1 VVEEVTRRRERG
13 YPNTLEVS
21 ATSGGTEMVVE
32 GTVGQDGSA
41 RLLAIDGIE
50 LEAPLE
56 GTLLITRNRDVPGV
70 IGKIGTALGNLGV
83 NIATFALG
91 RSKPEQG
98 ADAIA
103 LVRLDGKVDAKI
115 VEKIREI
122 PSITDARLVTLPETV
137 KAQSKAV

>member
-1 VVEEVTRRRERG
+1 
-13 YPNTLEVS
+13 
-21 ATSGGTEMVVE
+21 M
-32 GTVGQDGSA
+32 
-41 RLLAIDGIE
+41 DGID
-50 LEAPLE
+50 LDAPLE

-103 LVRLDGKVDAKI
+103 LVRLDGKVEDSVMA
-115 VEKIREI
+115 KIREI
-122 PSITDARLVTLPETV
+122 PSITDVRLVRLRRP
-137 KAQSKAV
+137 